1 MPLLLAGLQ
10 IGSKVASTLLKDDNP
25 KLARNIQALIGGFTA
40 GAEGMS
46 SLAGAFGSP
55 KIGSELSKS
64 TVGKLSTSD
73 GSIMSRLVD
82 MDKGGDLVKPLKS
95 GLGNTMQIGSS
106 SIFNSVGKDI
116 PKDMIGGGFGL
127 EMPKGWNTPKTK
139 GIFDPPG
146 KEEIGW
152 IPGLEF

>member
-1 MPLLLAGLQ
+1 VIITMPLFLAGLQ
-10 IGSKVASTLLKDDNP
+10 IGGGLASELLKKKNP
-25 KLARNIQALIGGFTA
+25 KLARNLNTLIGSFTA
-40 GAEGMS
+40 GAQGADL
-46 SLAGAFGSP
+46 LAGAFKSP

-106 SIFNSVGKDI
+106 SIFNSVGKNI
-116 PKDMIGGGFGL
+116 PTLHNPLDLLPIG
-127 EMPKGWNTPKTK
+127 M
-139 GIFDPPG
+139 
-146 KEEIGW
+146 
-152 IPGLEF
+152 

>member
-1 MPLLLAGLQ
+1 MPLFLAGMQIGGKVATTLLAE
-10 IGSKVASTLLKDDNP
+10 KNP
-25 KLARNIQALIGGFTA
+25 KLARNINTLVGSFTT
-40 GAEGMS
+40 GAQTVS
-46 SLAGAFGSP
+46 SLAGAFKSP

-116 PKDMIGGGFGL
+116 PTLHNPLDLLPIG
-127 EMPKGWNTPKTK
+127 M
-139 GIFDPPG
+139 
-146 KEEIGW
+146 
-152 IPGLEF
+152 